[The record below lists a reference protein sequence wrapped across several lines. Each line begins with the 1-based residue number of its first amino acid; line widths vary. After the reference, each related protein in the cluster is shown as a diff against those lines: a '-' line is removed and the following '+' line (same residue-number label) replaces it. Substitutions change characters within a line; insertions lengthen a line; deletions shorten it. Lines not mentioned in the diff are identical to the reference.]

1 MYRISIGS
9 IESIN
14 LLLDQITYYIY
25 TIANR
30 QRQANANMNHGDGKL
45 GLFEC
50 VNILIG
56 GMIGSAIFSLSGLT
70 MYSAG
75 PAAMLSWFIA
85 GIIMMLYGMLVCE
98 LACRYPK
105 SGGVYV
111 FPRKAFSDKNGRLWA
126 WLSCWGSILTNI
138 VAIAFGAIYVG
149 IYLGVAFPIANNYQ
163 VLLALVAILI
173 SFIANTIKLSI
184 AGKINNV
191 VVFLLIGT
199 ILTYVFSALFNQNF
213 ETANFFPFFTQGTDG
228 SAAFFSAVPIAI
240 IGYSSINAMAFAVA
254 EVRKP
259 ETTVSKSI
267 LISISVVIIVYFLV
281 ILSTMGL
288 ITASFLA
295 DNPGMRFIP
304 LFAACFTKMQN
315 LPWLSAV
322 VSFSATI
329 ALLST
334 MLVCVTM
341 NARNIQAAAED
352 GNLPKLFAAN
362 NKNGVPAFAA
372 GITCFFAAIIA
383 CFPELTSTIVNFGA
397 VFNVFTI
404 IITIAALIV
413 ARKSADQNL
422 AFVAPGGKA
431 MPHIVLTILILC
443 NISSI
448 VSGGLYI
455 WIYTIAFFA
464 IGLGIFYM
472 NKNKRPSA

>member
-1 MYRISIGS
+1 
-9 IESIN
+9 
-14 LLLDQITYYIY
+14 
-25 TIANR
+25 
-30 QRQANANMNHGDGKL
+30 MNDGKL

-50 VNILIG
+50 VNILIS

-85 GIIMMLYGMLVCE
+85 GIIMMVYGMLVCE

-111 FPRKAFSDKNGRLWA
+111 FPRKAFGDKNGRLWA

-149 IYLGVAFPIANNYQ
+149 IYLGVTFPAANNYQ

-173 SFIANTIKLSI
+173 SFIANIIKFSVI
-184 AGKINNV
+184 GKINNV
-191 VVFLLIGT
+191 IVVLLIGT
-199 ILTYVFSALFNQNF
+199 ILTYVFSALFSQNF
-213 ETANFFPFFTQGTDG
+213 ETANFFPFFTQGADG
-228 SAAFFSAVPIAI
+228 GTAFFSAVPIAI

-254 EVRKP
+254 EVRNP

-267 LISISVVIIVYFLV
+267 KIAISIVVLVYFLV

-295 DNPGMRFIP
+295 VNPGMRFIP

-322 VSFSATI
+322 VSISATI

-352 GNLPKLFAAN
+352 GNLPKFFAAN

-372 GITCFFAAIIA
+372 GITCFLAAIVA
-383 CFPELTSTIVNFGA
+383 CFPQVTNTIVNFGA

-413 ARKSADQNL
+413 ARKYTDMKLS
-422 AFVAPGGKA
+422 FVAPGGRA
-431 MPHIVLTILILC
+431 MPYIVLAILILC

-448 VSGGLYI
+448 ISGGLYI

-464 IGLGIFYM
+464 VGLGMFYGN
-472 NKNKRPSA
+472 NKNRPTA